1 VYPSMLNPPGD
12 YLSDVFR
19 LQERLDE
26 LLGGSGAGS
35 SIRAV
40 SRAGAFPALNVG
52 TWADALEIYAFAPG
66 IDPASV
72 QVTVERSLLT
82 ISGERRTSKERSQEG
97 VVTYARERFDGPF
110 RRVVTLPDDADATRV
125 EATYQ
130 NGVLKIVVPK
140 SESAKPRQVRIGG
153 DR

>member
-1 VYPSMLNPPGD
+1 MYPSMLNPPGD
-12 YLSDVFR
+12 YLADVFR
-19 LQERLDE
+19 LQEHLNE
-26 LLGGSGAGS
+26 LLGGSGAGA

-66 IDPASV
+66 LDPSSI
-72 QVTVERSLLT
+72 QVTVEKSLLT
-82 ISGERRTSKERSQEG
+82 VSGERRTLKGSSQDG
-97 VVTYARERFDGPF
+97 IVTYARERFDGPF
-110 RRVVTLPDDADATRV
+110 RRVVTLPEDADPTRV

-140 SESAKPRQVRIGG
+140 SESAKPRQVRINS